1 MKKEIDLLKNYPKTK
16 RDTSLR
22 AQKKS
27 ETDIKIARQFGKDF
41 FDGGRQHG

>member
-16 RDTSLR
+16 RDTILR